1 MTFFLSIVITI
12 LFLFGIFLAGTI
24 GAWLVERIFGL
35 DK

>member
-1 MTFFLSIVITI
+1 MTFFLSIAITI

-24 GAWLVERIFGL
+24 GAWLVERMFGL